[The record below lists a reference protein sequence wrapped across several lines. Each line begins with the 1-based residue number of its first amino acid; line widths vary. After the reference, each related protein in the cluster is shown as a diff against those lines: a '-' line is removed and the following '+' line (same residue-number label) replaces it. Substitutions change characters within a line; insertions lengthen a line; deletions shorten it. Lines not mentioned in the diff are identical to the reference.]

1 MRKISYFLV
10 ILLAA
15 SEAWATYV
23 VVLKNGTRYKAKE
36 RWTMQAGKAIV
47 QLENGTTLQLDPN
60 LIDVAKSEEVSR
72 LGYGDAKVLNTPPT
86 SQDTPVT
93 PRQSQLGQYSRL
105 RPRPTQPDSSGQQTS
120 GSSAPASAT
129 QPYSGV
135 GALGNDVTSKF
146 VAAYDNIGF
155 YDAKVFP
162 SGPYTLRIQMSADN
176 EEQVFKAISATAYV
190 MLRVPG
196 LTNSRLD
203 LIELL
208 MASGN
213 GGAAGRFQMT
223 QEDAAAL
230 DSKRTTIASYFVR
243 RVIF

>member
-23 VVLKNGTRYKAKE
+23 VVLKNGTRYKAKD
-36 RWTMQAGKAIV
+36 RWTVQGGKAIV

-60 LIDVAKSEEVSR
+60 LIDAAKSEEATR
-72 LGYGDAKVLNTPPT
+72 LGYGDAKVLTTPQSTQPQPT
-86 SQDTPVT
+86 S
-93 PRQSQLGQYSRL
+93 RESALGQYSKL
-105 RPRPTQPDSSGQQTS
+105 RTPQTQPAQQST
-120 GSSAPASAT
+120 GGGNQPSAT

-135 GALGNDVTSKF
+135 GTLGNDVTSKF

-155 YDAKVFP
+155 YEVRVFP
-162 SGPYTLRIQMSADN
+162 SGPYTLRIQMNADN

-190 MLRVPG
+190 MLRVPS

-203 LIELL
+203 LIELF

-223 QEDAAAL
+223 QEDATAL
-230 DSKRTTIASYFVR
+230 DSKRTPIASYFVR

>member
-1 MRKISYFLV
+1 MRKLSYFLV

-15 SEAWATYV
+15 SEAWATYI
-23 VVLKNGTRYKAKE
+23 VVLKNGTRYKARE
-36 RWTMQAGKAIV
+36 RWTMQGGKAIV

-60 LIDVAKSEEVSR
+60 LIDAAKSDEATR
-72 LGYGDAKVLNTPPT
+72 LGYGDAKVLNTPST
-86 SQDTPVT
+86 STQAQET
-93 PRQSQLGQYSRL
+93 PRPSGLGQYSRL
-105 RPRPTQPDSSGQQTS
+105 RTPPPPATSTQQSSGGS
-120 GSSAPASAT
+120 GQASST

-135 GALGNDVTSKF
+135 GALGSDVTSKF
-146 VAAYDNIGF
+146 VSAYDNIGF
-155 YDAKVFP
+155 YDAKVYP
-162 SGPYTLRIQMSADN
+162 SGPYTLRIQLSADN

-190 MLRVPG
+190 MLRVPS

-223 QEDAAAL
+223 QEDASVL
-230 DSKRTTIASYFVR
+230 DGKRMTIASYFIR